1 MEAEKQKSRQKIKIN
16 IMRKLRILVVA
27 IISFVTFSASA
38 QIGIGGT
45 VGLTLPM
52 GDFGNG
58 LKTGFGFNA
67 IGKYNLSDNMAI
79 GASVGYS
86 SFGTGSDNL
95 SFGVIPITGL
105 FEYSFG
111 SGAFKPYLGSDLG
124 LYMFRSKVT
133 FFGNSSSSSDTYFGF
148 APTAGATY
156 EFKSNLSF
164 CANLKY
170 NFVMSDNSNSTWL
183 GINAGIIFKLGK

>member
-1 MEAEKQKSRQKIKIN
+1 
-16 IMRKLRILVVA
+16 MRKLRILVVA
-27 IISFVTFSASA
+27 IFSLVTFNVSA

-45 VGLTLPM
+45 LGLTMPM
-52 GDFGNG
+52 GDLGDG
-58 LKTGFGFNA
+58 LNTGLGFNVM
-67 IGKYNLSDNMAI
+67 GKYSLSENMAV

-86 SFGTGSDNL
+86 SFGTESENF

-111 SGAFKPYLGSDLG
+111 SGVFKPYLGSDLG
-124 LYMFRSKVT
+124 LYMFRTKVT

-148 APTAGATY
+148 APTGGVMY
-156 EFKSNLSF
+156 EISNNLSI
-164 CANLKY
+164 CGNLKY
-170 NFVMSDNSNSTWL
+170 NMVFAKDALDNSTTSTWL